1 MARNYASFYNS
12 TNDSS
17 ALEQSIFVKLETT
30 RGQLIAP
37 QATDFLYCLPV
48 SVEYTQAAESSPQ
61 RSGRHHTST
70 IKGKKSLSFTIPML
84 FNIDTSLGAAS
95 SSEIDGAARL
105 LYKSALGYEDVSAG
119 AVYDS
124 RTEPAL
130 TFSMW
135 EVGDRW
141 CKQARGCFVDTLTM
155 TFPGDGNAQAEFA
168 GMGSDAL
175 TVGIGKST
183 VNNTANTVT
192 LQTGEGKLFP
202 VGALVMIIEANG
214 TTRSADTPAGSS
226 RTVTSVT
233 GDVVT
238 LSGAPL
244 ADADGSSTPI
254 YLCYYEPASKTA
266 IDNPVTGLVGS
277 VVIDSMTQTCV
288 RNATIT
294 IANNHEPMDYCYG
307 HDSLHGSMFTAA
319 SRMTA
324 TVELELNLN
333 QELLKFFNGIT
344 AFEAQDIQLV
354 LGDSAGRHLLIDMP
368 KVEFDVPSI
377 TVPES
382 GSIPVTFSNGKC
394 LQTALDAADE
404 ITVSFI

>member
-37 QATDFLYCLPV
+37 QSTDFLYCLPV
-48 SVEYTQAAESSPQ
+48 SIEYTQAAESSPQ

-84 FNIDTSLGAAS
+84 FNIDQTLGAAS

-105 LYKSALGYEDVSAG
+105 LYKSALGYEDTSAG

-130 TFSMW
+130 TFTMW

-175 TVGIGKST
+175 TVGIGKSIT
-183 VNNTANTVT
+183 TNTGNTVT

-202 VGALVMIIEANG
+202 VGALVMIIKSDG
-214 TTRSADTPAGSS
+214 TTRSADTPAGSA

-244 ADADGSSTPI
+244 TDADGLASPI
-254 YLCYYEPASKTA
+254 YLCYYEPASKAA
-266 IDNPVTGLVGS
+266 IDSPVTGLVGS

-294 IANNHEPMDYCYG
+294 IENAHEPMDYCFG

-354 LGDSAGRHLLIDMP
+354 LGDAAGRHLLIDMP

-394 LQTALDAADE
+394 LQTGLDAADE
-404 ITVSFI
+404 ITISFI

>member
-1 MARNYASFYNS
+1 MTRNYASFYNS

-30 RGQLIAP
+30 RGQLIGP
-37 QATDFLYCLPV
+37 QSGDFLYCLPV
-48 SVEYTQAAESSPQ
+48 SIEYTQAAESSPQ

-84 FNIDTSLGAAS
+84 FNINTALGSPS
-95 SSEIDGAARL
+95 SAEIDTAARL
-105 LYKSALGYEDVSAG
+105 LYKSALGFEDTSAG

-141 CKQARGCFVDTLTM
+141 CKQARGCFVDGLTM
-155 TFPGDGNAQAEFA
+155 TFPGDGNAQAEFT

-175 TVGIGKST
+175 TVGIGKSII
-183 VNNTANTVT
+183 NNSTNTVT
-192 LQTGEGKLFP
+192 LQVGEGKLFP
-202 VGALVMIIEANG
+202 IGSLVMIIESNG
-214 TTRSADTPAGSS
+214 TTRSADTPSGTF
-226 RTVTSVT
+226 RTVTNVV

-244 ADADGSSTPI
+244 ADADGSVTPI
-254 YLCYYEPASKTA
+254 YLCYYEPATKSA

-277 VVIDSMTQTCV
+277 VTIDSMTQTCV
-288 RNATIT
+288 RNATVT

-324 TVELELNLN
+324 TLELELNLN
-333 QELLKFFNGIT
+333 QDLLKFFNGIT
-344 AFEAQDIQLV
+344 NFEAQDIQLV
-354 LGDSAGRHLLIDMP
+354 LGDASGRHLLIDMP

-377 TVPES
+377 TVPET
-382 GSIPVTFSNGKC
+382 GSIPVTFANGKC

-404 ITVSFI
+404 IRLSFI